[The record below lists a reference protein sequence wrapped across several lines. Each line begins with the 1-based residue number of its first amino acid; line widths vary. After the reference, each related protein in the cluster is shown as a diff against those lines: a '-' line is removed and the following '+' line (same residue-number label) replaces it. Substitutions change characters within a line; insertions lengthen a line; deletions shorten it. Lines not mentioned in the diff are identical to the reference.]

1 MATRKPAVKK
11 TAKQLLAE
19 ALASI
24 EKLTAQAAAED
35 IEAALNAT
43 NIAADFQK
51 LRKDSEGKDVK
62 DIVIFTAIA
71 KAVGA
76 KGVEFKAVKATSPR
90 KPRDPNKPPVQRKRK
105 SATSK

>member
-19 ALASI
+19 AM
-24 EKLTAQAAAED
+24 EKVERLTAEAAAED

-43 NIAADFQK
+43 SIAAEFRK
-51 LRKDSEGKDVK
+51 LRKGSDGKDVK

-71 KAVGA
+71 KAVEA
-76 KGVEFKAVKATSPR
+76 KGVEIKAVKSAPR
-90 KPRDPNKPPVQRKRK
+90 KPRDPSKPPVQRKRK
-105 SATSK
+105 STVSK